1 MTSIADTNPNDPALS
16 NWDETSEA
24 DKEAELDEI
33 FGKSD
38 GRQSD
43 GTDREAEAMAPS
55 YGRGQT
61 DTDER
66 ELASLREGGNQ
77 ENAGREGSE
86 EKGNLMEDK
95 VMELTEKQKRQ
106 LQFLIKDRPT
116 QMSENSRRYAKAVIR
131 RMLDEKARKI
141 PKS

>member
-43 GTDREAEAMAPS
+43 GTDREAETTAAIS
-55 YGRGQT
+55 DLGQT
-61 DTDER
+61 ETAQR
-66 ELASLREGGNQ
+66 ELASLREGVIQ
-77 ENAGREGSE
+77 DDDGREGSE
-86 EKGNLMEDK
+86 DTG
-95 VMELTEKQKRQ
+95 ELVQ
-106 LQFLIKDRPT
+106 
-116 QMSENSRRYAKAVIR
+116 SE
-131 RMLDEKARKI
+131 
-141 PKS
+141 PK